1 MPNKRYNTFYEIYV
15 CITVILLSRRK
26 ITQRG
31 KYKRVAKEL
40 YLEVVNVSTN
50 PLYYYI
56 R

>member
-1 MPNKRYNTFYEIYV
+1 MPNKKYNTFYEIYV

-31 KYKRVAKEL
+31 KYKRMTKEL
-40 YLEVVNVSTN
+40 YSKEVIVSIN
-50 PLYYYI
+50 PLYDYI